1 MDFLVALALYASSHN
16 ISEDE
21 MLQKHAA
28 YCQNLYWQ
36 PDALQKMQEA
46 SCDIEA
52 VSVEIARV
60 KSGKY

>member
-16 ISEDE
+16 ISETE

-36 PDALQKMQEA
+36 PYAQQKMQEA
-46 SCDIEA
+46 SCDVEA
-52 VSVEIARV
+52 VSVEIGRV
-60 KSGKY
+60 TSGKY